1 MQSRTF
7 GKGSYKWQSVQI
19 AVKRQLME
27 EIDLGQIKA
36 QGGLSALT
44 YRLLLSM
51 RVEGKFVR

>member
-1 MQSRTF
+1 
-7 GKGSYKWQSVQI
+7 
-19 AVKRQLME
+19 ME

-36 QGGLSALT
+36 PGGLSALI